1 MLTESFSDHFV
12 KPELALE
19 MLMNINISL
28 FGSPEDVK
36 RILIERANPG
46 KEFSQD
52 VRHVAVRLLGRLD

>member
-36 RILIERANPG
+36 RYAAYLGFRLEC
-46 KEFSQD
+46 KCTCFS
-52 VRHVAVRLLGRLD
+52 LLFL